1 MELMEA
7 VEKRKS
13 IRAYL
18 PDPVGKEIIEKLLR
32 AAMMAPSGSNS
43 QPWKFYVVTGTRKK
57 ALDEVLLRC
66 LEEGRKTSNELQVQ
80 REGGDEKAQEKINS
94 RRSDLTKAIMN
105 LLVEND
111 LPLEMFA
118 KGSFTYFGA
127 PVAIF
132 VTMDQSLGE
141 NNLVSI
147 GAAVENLLLAACDNG
162 LGTCWI
168 GMALMY
174 AKEIKENLGIP
185 DTERIVSSLALGYP
199 DEAAPINSFKAGRD
213 DFDSF
218 TEWIGWQ

>member
-1 MELMEA
+1 MELMK
-7 VEKRKS
+7 VIEKRKS

-18 PDPVGKEIIEKLLR
+18 PDPVERETVEKLLR
-32 AAMMAPSGSNS
+32 AAMLAPSGSNS
-43 QPWKFYVVTGTRKK
+43 QPWKFYVVTGVRKK
-57 ALDEVLLRC
+57 ALDELLLQC

-80 REGGDEKAQEKINS
+80 REGGDERTQEKINS
-94 RRSDLTKAIMN
+94 RRSALTKAIMD
-105 LLVEND
+105 LLIKND
-111 LPLEMFA
+111 LPLELFA

-147 GAAVENLLLAACDNG
+147 GAAVENLLLAACENG

-199 DEAAPINSFKAGRD
+199 DHAAPINSFKAGRD

-218 TEWIGWQ
+218 TEWIGWE

>member
-199 DEAAPINSFKAGRD
+199 DEAAPINSFNAGRD

>member
-13 IRAYL
+13 IRAYM
-18 PDPVGKEIIEKLLR
+18 PGPVGKEIVEKLLR

-57 ALDEVLLRC
+57 ALDEVLLQC
-66 LEEGRKTSNELQVQ
+66 LEEGRRTSNELQVQ
-80 REGGDEKAQEKINS
+80 REGGDEKAQEIINS
-94 RRSDLTKAIMN
+94 RRSDLTRAIMN
-105 LLVEND
+105 LLVKND
-111 LPLEMFA
+111 LPLEMFV

-147 GAAVENLLLAACDNG
+147 GAAVENLLLAACENG

>member
-13 IRAYL
+13 IRAYV

-57 ALDEVLLRC
+57 ALDEVLLQC
-66 LEEGRKTSNELQVQ
+66 LEEGRRTSNELQVQ

-94 RRSDLTKAIMN
+94 RRTDLTKAIMN
-105 LLVEND
+105 LLVKND

-147 GAAVENLLLAACDNG
+147 GAAVENLLLAACENG